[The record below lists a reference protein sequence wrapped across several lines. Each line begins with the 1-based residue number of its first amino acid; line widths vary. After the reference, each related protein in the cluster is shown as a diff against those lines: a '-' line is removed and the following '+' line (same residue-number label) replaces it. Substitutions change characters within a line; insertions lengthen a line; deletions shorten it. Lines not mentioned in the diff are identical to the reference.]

1 MMTRQYPKQRST
13 VAVTFNDGEMKTY
26 EISAGASIAGYL
38 MKEASETGIV
48 TLRDDDAG
56 AAVCVPLDRIR
67 DIQIAPIGVTT
78 ETKGDN

>member
-1 MMTRQYPKQRST
+1 MTKKYPKQRSA
-13 VAVTFNDGEMKTY
+13 VVVTFNDGEVKTY

-67 DIQIAPIGVTT
+67 DIQITPTGADTDT
-78 ETKGDN
+78 NGDN

>member
-1 MMTRQYPKQRST
+1 MSKKYPKQRST
-13 VAVTFNDGEMKTY
+13 VTVAFNDGEVKTY

-67 DIQIAPIGVTT
+67 DIQFAPVVSTSE
-78 ETKGDN
+78 ETN